1 MWEETIKN
9 ARILIVDDQ
18 EANVLYLETIL
29 RKSGY
34 TSFQSTRDSRQVLAL
49 FNENRPDLILLDL
62 MMPHLDG
69 FAVMEQLK
77 PLIAQDSYL
86 PVMVLTADISPE
98 TRRRALS
105 SGASDFLVKP
115 FDPMEVALRIHNLLS
130 AWFLHVLPQQQ
141 NAILEEKVR
150 ERTQELEASQLEV
163 LERLAQAAEF
173 RDDDTGKHTQRVGEM
188 AALLAGTMGLPE
200 AQVEIIRRAA
210 PLHDVGKIGIS
221 DTILL
226 KPGKLTDEEFDII
239 KGHAAIGAR
248 LLSNGHSEFV
258 QLAEII
264 AHSHHERW
272 DGRGYPQKLKEEEI
286 PLEGRIVA
294 IADVFDAL
302 TNERPYK
309 KAWPVEEAR
318 AEIEAQSGKQ
328 FDPRVVEAFLQ
339 VCERLSQHLN
349 GDGA

>member
-1 MWEETIKN
+1 MWQDTIKN
-9 ARILIVDDQ
+9 ARILIVDDK

-34 TSFQSTRDSRQVLAL
+34 SEVRSTQDSRQVLSL
-49 FNENRPDLILLDL
+49 FQESRPDLILLDL
-62 MMPHLDG
+62 MMPHMDG
-69 FAVMEQLK
+69 FAVMKQLK
-77 PLIAQDSYL
+77 PLVAQDSYL
-86 PVMVLTADISPE
+86 PVLVLTADISPE

-105 SGASDFLVKP
+105 SGAGDFLVKP

-130 AWFLHVLPQQQ
+130 AWFLHILPQRQ
-141 NAILEEKVR
+141 NLVLEEKVR

-173 RDDDTGKHTQRVGEM
+173 RDDDTGQHTRRVGEM
-188 AALLAGTMGLPE
+188 AALLAGAMGLPA

-221 DTILL
+221 DTVLL
-226 KPGKLTDEEFDII
+226 KPGKLTDQEFDII

-248 LLSNGHSEFV
+248 LLANGHSDLV
-258 QLAEII
+258 RVAGII

-272 DGRGYPQKLKEEEI
+272 DGRGYPRKLEAEAI
-286 PLEGRIVA
+286 PLQGRIVA
-294 IADVFDAL
+294 VADVFDAL
-302 TNERPYK
+302 THDRPYK
-309 KAWPVEEAR
+309 KAWPVEEAQS
-318 AEIEAQSGKQ
+318 EIEKQSGKQ

-339 VCERLSQHLN
+339 VCDRL
-349 GDGA
+349 G